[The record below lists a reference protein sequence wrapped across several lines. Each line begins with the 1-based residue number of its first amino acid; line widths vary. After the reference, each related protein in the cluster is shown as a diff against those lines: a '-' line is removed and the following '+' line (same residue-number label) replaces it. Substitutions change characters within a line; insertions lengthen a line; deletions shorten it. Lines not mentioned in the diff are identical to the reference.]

1 MIKRIAA
8 ALGIALAPALLLA
21 GCKQDPVAAD
31 PALWHVVG
39 TRGEEA
45 WLFGTIHA
53 APAPIAWRTPKVA
66 DALDRSGAI
75 MVEVAN
81 LADEASVADAFAKLS
96 RSEGLPPIE
105 QRVAPQQ
112 REALDALLAERDL
125 SAKDLQEFET
135 WAVALTLARPPQE
148 KDAHNG
154 IDRAVLADAGGK
166 PVIEL
171 EGASRQLAIF
181 DALPEADQRDLLRGV
196 LTDADALDGED
207 EDLAGSWSK
216 GDMARIEV
224 ETRTGILADPEL
236 RKALFTDRN
245 LRWSARIVTAMN
257 QGQRPFV
264 AVGAAHMVGPDGLV
278 ARLQGAGYTV
288 TRVP

>member
-1 MIKRIAA
+1 MIKPFTAAA
-8 ALGIALAPALLLA
+8 ALVLALAACEQEPVPAN
-21 GCKQDPVAAD
+21 

-53 APAPIAWRTPKVA
+53 APARIAWRTPKVA
-66 DALDRSGAI
+66 EALGRSGAI

-81 LADEASVADAFAKLS
+81 VADEAAVAEAFTALS
-96 RSEGLPPIE
+96 RSKGLPPVE
-105 QRVAPQQ
+105 QRVPAQL
-112 REALDALLAERDL
+112 RKALNRLLAERKVEPD
-125 SAKDLQEFET
+125 DLQDFET
-135 WAVALTLARPPQE
+135 WAVALTLAHPADS
-148 KDAHNG
+148 KDARNG
-154 IDRAVLADAGGK
+154 IDRAVLADAAGK

-171 EGASRQLAIF
+171 EGATRQLAIF
-181 DALPEADQRDLLRGV
+181 DTLPEADQRDLLRAV
-196 LTDADALDGED
+196 LMDAGALNGEG
-207 EDLAGSWSK
+207 EDLAETWRK

-236 RKALFTDRN
+236 RKALFTARN
-245 LRWSARIVTAMN
+245 LRWSARIITEMN
-257 QGQRPFV
+257 HGRRPFV
-264 AVGAAHMVGPDGLV
+264 AVGAAHMAGPDGLV

>member
-1 MIKRIAA
+1 MIKPLLA
-8 ALGIALAPALLLA
+8 ALGVALALA
-21 GCKQDPVAAD
+21 GCKQEPIAAD

-53 APAPIAWRTPKVA
+53 APAPIAWKTPKVA
-66 DALDRSGAI
+66 EALGRSAAI

-81 LADEASVADAFAKLS
+81 LADEAAVAEAFTALS
-96 RSEGLPPIE
+96 RTKGLPPVE
-105 QRVAPQQ
+105 QRVAPEQ
-112 REALDALLAERDL
+112 REALDKLLAER
-125 SAKDLQEFET
+125 KVKPGDLQDFET
-135 WAVALTLARPPQE
+135 WAVALTLARSGDN
-148 KDAHNG
+148 KDARNG
-154 IDRAVLADAGGK
+154 IDRAVLAAAAGK

-181 DALPEADQRDLLRGV
+181 DALPEADQRDLLRAV
-196 LTDADALDGED
+196 VTDADALGGKDD
-207 EDLAGSWSK
+207 DLAATWRK

-245 LRWSARIVTAMN
+245 LRWSSRIVSEMN
-257 QGQRPFV
+257 HGRRPFV
-264 AVGAAHMVGPDGLV
+264 AVGAAHMAGPDGLV
-278 ARLQGAGYTV
+278 ARLEGAGYSV
-288 TRVP
+288 TRVR